1 MRYRGAILKLF
12 GLIGSLS
19 SACFIPAYASEVRPT
34 LPLFEH
40 AYEPRDL
47 DERGLWQKWDEYEK
61 EFARSP
67 AVYHAPDLV
76 NYVKGVLCETVGFDR
91 CGATRIYIVR
101 DTNFNASMAPNGIMS
116 VNTGLLLRVKN
127 EAELASVLGHEFAHF
142 EQRHSLNSFKK
153 RRRGS
158 DLVSWMTI
166 VAGAAAAAG
175 GSGAYQHHRDYR
187 TSIYGEVYRYER
199 DQERESDILS
209 AQYLVISSY
218 SSGAGAHVWLRLL
231 DEDAE
236 QARERKR
243 SRRRQWTGWADSHP
257 SSFERADYLSRLAE
271 EANDEGVYKASEYME
286 AIRSYMPEFFDDQLQ
301 RNDFSATKFLL
312 EQIAQDGWTPDLLFL
327 QGELYRKRGNPRD
340 LVTAATAYLNAI
352 EAGYENPNAWR
363 GLGLSQMRSGAQ
375 AEGKQTLKTYIRMAP
390 DAPDASMITLLIGE
404 E

>member
-1 MRYRGAILKLF
+1 MRYYGPILKFL
-12 GLIGSLS
+12 GLIASLS
-19 SACFIPAYASEVRPT
+19 SACVLPAYASDAPLT
-34 LPLFEH
+34 LPPFEH

-61 EFARSP
+61 AFARSP
-67 AVYHAPDLV
+67 VVYHEPDLA
-76 NYVKGVLCETVGFDR
+76 NYIKGVLCETVGPDR

-142 EQRHSLNSFKK
+142 EQRHSLNGFKK

-166 VAGAAAAAG
+166 AAGVSVAAG
-175 GSGAYQHHRDYR
+175 GSTGYQHHRDYR
-187 TSIYGEVYRYER
+187 ISIYGDVYRYAR

-209 AQYLVISSY
+209 AQYLVLSPY
-218 SSGAGAHVWLRLL
+218 SSGAAAHVWLRLL

-257 SSFERADYLSRLAE
+257 SSFERADYLSRLAD
-271 EANDEGVYKASEYME
+271 EANDEGVYRTSEYLE
-286 AIRSYMPEFFDDQLQ
+286 AIGPYLPEFFDDQLQ

-312 EQIAQDGWTPDLLFL
+312 EQIAQDGWTADLLFL

-352 EAGYENPNAWR
+352 EAGYENANAWR
-363 GLGLSQMRSGAQ
+363 GLGLSQMRSGTQ
-375 AEGKQTLKTYIRMAP
+375 AEGRQALKTYIRMAP
-390 DAPDASMITLLIGE
+390 DAPDASMMSLLIGE